1 MMTKEEALDKLIEY
15 RKNGSSVPLY
25 KFCDTIVYC
34 SECPFSNEND
44 ECSEAMITGLIDRLI
59 EGGIMND

>member
-1 MMTKEEALDKLIEY
+1 MTTKDEALDKLIEY

-25 KFCDTIVYC
+25 KFCDPIVYC

-44 ECSEAMITGLIDRLI
+44 ECSESMITGLIDRLI
-59 EGGIMND
+59 EGEHK